1 MLTRPSTSVSCSQ
14 RPAAPRQ
21 ESGSGGA
28 SLEVGPPSTS
38 CQGTRGLSPGSDGTA
53 KSRGLFPYFP
63 VFMELV
69 LLVSLTECVCGGL
82 GDSRSL
88 LQGAKV
94 LKPQLPCLR
103 MGMPHPSCRVLKT
116 INDHLRKAPSTG
128 PEPSGCPLK

>member
-38 CQGTRGLSPGSDGTA
+38 CQGVLGLSPGSDGTA
-53 KSRGLFPYFP
+53 KSRVLFPYFP
-63 VFMELV
+63 VFLELV
-69 LLVSLTECVCGGL
+69 LLVFLTERLCRGL

-88 LQGAKV
+88 LQGV
-94 LKPQLPCLR
+94 ELR
-103 MGMPHPSCRVLKT
+103 SSSPSCL
-116 INDHLRKAPSTG
+116 I
-128 PEPSGCPLK
+128 